1 MSREQIDALTDDA
14 LDAKCLYFAEHMDPS
29 HPLNKIQAS
38 SLMGSLVARRLG
50 HSTTMIVMVSWL
62 AS

>member
-1 MSREQIDALTDDA
+1 
-14 LDAKCLYFAEHMDPS
+14 MDPS